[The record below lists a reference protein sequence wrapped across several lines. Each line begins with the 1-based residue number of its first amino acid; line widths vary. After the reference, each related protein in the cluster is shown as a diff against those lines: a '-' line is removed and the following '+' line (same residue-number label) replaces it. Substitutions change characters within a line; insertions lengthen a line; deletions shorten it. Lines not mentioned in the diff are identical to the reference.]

1 MAMIREEQE
10 RLAEELTKITGIKHY
25 PTIQEAI
32 EAKFEEFGYFD
43 DNGNPI
49 QKKNIGRSK

>member
-1 MAMIREEQE
+1 MAMTREEQE

-25 PTIQEAI
+25 PTIEETI
-32 EAKFEEFGYFD
+32 EAKFEELGYFD